1 MKTVNS
7 YMKINDLK
15 PRIVAV
21 YAGRFHPFHHGHAG
35 VFQDLASKF
44 GIDNTYIT
52 TSGKVEPESSPFSFA
67 EKQLMM
73 QAAGIPAGH
82 VIEETV
88 PYSPKILPG
97 QLGLDPNRDVLVFGV
112 GQKDMTT
119 DPRFSFAPLK
129 DGTPSYFQKWTGKNL
144 MPFNNGKNPNGQRA
158 GHGYIYPVADI
169 QFKVAG
175 STVNSASQ
183 IRNLYKSATD
193 AGKESILKELYP
205 TAADAILNRIK
216 KIFDKKLG

>member
-1 MKTVNS
+1 
-7 YMKINDLK
+7 MKITDLK

-35 VFQDLASKF
+35 VFQELASKF
-44 GIDNTYIT
+44 GINNTYIT
-52 TSGKVEPESSPFSFA
+52 TSGKVEPESSPFTFQ
-67 EKQLMM
+67 EKEIMM

-88 PYSPKILPG
+88 PYSPRNLPAK
-97 QLGLDPNRDVLVFGV
+97 LGLDPSRDVLVFGV

-119 DPRFSFAPLK
+119 DPRFSFVPLK
-129 DGTPSYFQKWTGKNL
+129 DGTPSYFQKWTGKNP
-144 MPFNNGKNPNGQRA
+144 MPFDNSKTANGQRA
-158 GHGYIYPVADI
+158 GHGYIYPVADV
-169 QFKVAG
+169 QFTIAG

-183 IRNLYKSATD
+183 IRNLYGSATD
-193 AGKESILKELYP
+193 AGRLSILKELYP
-205 TAADAILNRIK
+205 DANDALINRIK